1 MIPYGR
7 QSVDAADIEAVVAVL
22 QSDGVPQ
29 GAAIESFERAD
40 IDAVVAV
47 LQSDWL
53 TQGPTI
59 ERFERAMAERCQAD
73 FAVAVCNATAAL
85 HIACVAAGLGPGD
98 RLWTTPNTFL
108 ASANCGR
115 YCGADVD
122 FVDIDPLTWNL
133 DAEVLASKLEAA
145 EQQGTL
151 PKVLVAVAFAGQ
163 SCDMRRIAELAE
175 RYNFTVIEDASHAVG
190 ASYAGRPVGCGEFAA
205 MTVFSFHPV
214 KIITSAEGGMV
225 LTNRADLAERLQR
238 LRCHGMTRDPAQMIG
253 PTHGPWY
260 YQQVELGFNY
270 RITDLQ
276 AALGL
281 SQMSRLDA
289 FVARRRELAA
299 RYERLLAYLPVTLPS
314 AQAEAESAW
323 HLYVI
328 RLQTERIGRSH
339 REVFEGLRAAGIGV
353 NLHYIPLHLQPY
365 YRDLGFAE
373 GDFPEAE
380 RYYAEAIS
388 LPMFPLLSAEQQDH
402 VVEQLRRLTE

>member
-7 QSVDAADIEAVVAVL
+7 QSLD
-22 QSDGVPQ
+22 Q
-29 GAAIESFERAD
+29 AD

-59 ERFERAMAERCQAD
+59 ERFEQAMAARCEAG
-73 FAVAVCNATAAL
+73 FGVAVCNATAAL
-85 HIACVAAGLGPGD
+85 HIACLAAGLGPGD

-115 YCGADVD
+115 YCGAEVD

-133 DAEVLASKLEAA
+133 DTNALALKLEAA
-145 EQQGTL
+145 ERDGTL
-151 PKVLVAVAFAGQ
+151 PKVLVAVAFSGQ
-163 SCDMRRIAELAE
+163 SCDLQAIGKLAE
-175 RYNFTVIEDASHAVG
+175 RYGFTVIEDASHAVG

-225 LTNRADLAERLQR
+225 LTNRPELAERLQR
-238 LRCHGMTRDPAQMIG
+238 LRSHGMTRDPAQMTE
-253 PTHGPWY
+253 PSHGPWY
-260 YQQVELGFNY
+260 YQQIELGFNY

-281 SQMSRLDA
+281 SQLGKLEG
-289 FVARRRELAA
+289 FIARRRELAA
-299 RYERLLAYLPVTLPS
+299 RYDRLLANLPLSLPS
-314 AQAEAESAW
+314 AQPGAQSAW
-323 HLYVI
+323 HLYVV
-328 RLQTERIGRSH
+328 RLQLERITLSH
-339 REVFEGLRAAGIGV
+339 REVFEALRAAGIGV

-365 YRDLGFAE
+365 YRELGFTE

-380 RYYAEAIS
+380 RYYAQAIS
-388 LPMFPLLSAEQQDH
+388 LPMFAALTDEQQDY
-402 VVEQLRRLTE
+402 VAQQLRQLVQQE

>member
-7 QSVDAADIEAVVAVL
+7 QSLD
-22 QSDGVPQ
+22 Q
-29 GAAIESFERAD
+29 AD

-59 ERFERAMAERCQAD
+59 ERFEQAMAERCQAD

-85 HIACVAAGLGPGD
+85 HIACLAAGLGPGD

-133 DAEVLASKLEAA
+133 DAYALKAKLEVA
-145 EQQGTL
+145 EDNGTL

-163 SCDMRRIAELAE
+163 SCDMRMIAELAE
-175 RYNFTVIEDASHAVG
+175 RYGFTVIEDASHAVG
-190 ASYAGRPVGCGEFAA
+190 ASYAGRAVGCGDFAA

-225 LTNRADLAERLQR
+225 LTNRRDLAERLQR
-238 LRCHGMTRDPAQMIG
+238 LRSHGMTRDPEQM
-253 PTHGPWY
+253 TESSHGPWY

-281 SQMSRLDA
+281 SQLNKLDE

-299 RYERLLAYLPVTLPS
+299 RYDRLLAYLPLTLPS
-314 AQAEAESAW
+314 AQPEAESAW
-323 HLYVI
+323 HLYVV
-328 RLQTERIGRSH
+328 RLQLDRINRSH
-339 REVFEGLRAAGIGV
+339 RQVFEGLRSAGVGV

-373 GDFPEAE
+373 GDFAQAE

-388 LPMFPLLSAEQQDH
+388 LPLFPLLSNEQQDY
-402 VVEQLRRLTE
+402 VVEQLQRLIE

>member
-7 QSVDAADIEAVVAVL
+7 QSLD
-22 QSDGVPQ
+22 Q
-29 GAAIESFERAD
+29 AD

-59 ERFERAMAERCQAD
+59 ERFEQAMADRCQAD

-85 HIACVAAGLGPGD
+85 HIACLAAGLGPGD

-115 YCGADVD
+115 YCGAEVD

-133 DAEVLASKLEAA
+133 DADALKARLEAA
-145 EQQGTL
+145 VDNGTL
-151 PKVLVAVAFAGQ
+151 PKVLVAVAFSGQ
-163 SCDMRRIAELAE
+163 SCDMRLIAELAE
-175 RYNFTVIEDASHAVG
+175 RYAFTVIEDASHAVG
-190 ASYAGRPVGCGEFAA
+190 ASYAGRPVGCGDFAA

-225 LTNRADLAERLQR
+225 LTNRPELAERLQR
-238 LRCHGMTRDPAQMIG
+238 LRSHGMTRDPQHMTEAS
-253 PTHGPWY
+253 HGPWY

-281 SQMSRLDA
+281 SQLNKLDG
-289 FVARRRELAA
+289 FIERRRELAA
-299 RYERLLAYLPVTLPS
+299 RYDRLLASLPLTLPS
-314 AQAEAESAW
+314 PQPEAESAW
-323 HLYVI
+323 HLYVV
-328 RLQTERIGRSH
+328 RLQLDRIKLSH
-339 REVFEGLRAAGIGV
+339 RQVFEGLRAAGVGV
-353 NLHYIPLHLQPY
+353 NLHYIPVHLQPY

-373 GDFPEAE
+373 GDFPQAE

-388 LPMFPLLSAEQQDH
+388 LPLFPLLSDEQQDF

>member
-7 QSVDAADIEAVVAVL
+7 QSLD
-22 QSDGVPQ
+22 Q
-29 GAAIESFERAD
+29 AD
-40 IDAVVAV
+40 IDAVVEV

-59 ERFERAMAERCQAD
+59 ERFEQALAERCQAY
-73 FAVAVCNATAAL
+73 FAVGVCNATAAL
-85 HIACVAAGLGPGD
+85 HIACLAADLGPGD
-98 RLWTTPNTFL
+98 RLWTSPNTFL

-133 DAEVLASKLEAA
+133 DAFALEAKLEQA
-145 EQQGTL
+145 ERDGTL
-151 PKVLVAVAFAGQ
+151 PKVLVAVAFSGQ
-163 SCDMRRIAELAE
+163 SCDMRKIADLAV

-190 ASYAGRPVGCGEFAA
+190 ASYAGRPVGCGDFAA

-225 LTNRADLAERLQR
+225 LTNRPALAERLRR
-238 LRCHGMTRDPAQMIG
+238 LRSHGMTRDPEHMTE
-253 PTHGPWY
+253 PSHGPWY
-260 YQQVELGFNY
+260 YQQIELGFNY

-281 SQMSRLDA
+281 SQLRKLDE

-299 RYERLLAYLPVTLPS
+299 RYDQLLAYLPLTLPS
-314 AQAEAESAW
+314 AQPEADSAW
-323 HLYVI
+323 HLYVV
-328 RLQTERIGRSH
+328 RVQTERCNLSH
-339 REVFEGLRAAGIGV
+339 RQVFEGLRSAGIGV
-353 NLHYIPLHLQPY
+353 NLHYIPVHLQPY
-365 YRDLGFAE
+365 YRELGFAE
-373 GDFPEAE
+373 SDFPEAE

-388 LPMFPLLSAEQQDH
+388 LPLFPLLSEAQQDQ
-402 VVEQLRRLTE
+402 VVEQLRRLLLEE

>member
-7 QSVDAADIEAVVAVL
+7 QSLD
-22 QSDGVPQ
+22 Q
-29 GAAIESFERAD
+29 AD

-59 ERFERAMAERCQAD
+59 ERFEQAMADRCEAD
-73 FAVAVCNATAAL
+73 YAVAVCNATAAL
-85 HIACVAAGLGPGD
+85 HIACLAAGLGPGD

-115 YCGADVD
+115 YCGAEVD

-133 DAEVLASKLEAA
+133 DAYALKARLEAA
-145 EQQGTL
+145 EDNGTL
-151 PKVLVAVAFAGQ
+151 PKVLVAVAFSGQ
-163 SCDMRRIAELAE
+163 SCDMRMIAELAE
-175 RYNFTVIEDASHAVG
+175 RYAFTVIEDASHAVG
-190 ASYAGRPVGCGEFAA
+190 ASYAGRPVGCGDFAA

-225 LTNRADLAERLQR
+225 LTNRQNLAERLQR
-238 LRCHGMTRDPAQMIG
+238 LRSHGMTRDPQHMTEAS
-253 PTHGPWY
+253 HGPWY

-281 SQMSRLDA
+281 SQLSKLDG
-289 FVARRRELAA
+289 FIERRRELAA
-299 RYERLLAYLPVTLPS
+299 RYDRLLANLPLTLPS
-314 AQAEAESAW
+314 VQPEAESAW
-323 HLYVI
+323 HLYVV
-328 RLQTERIGRSH
+328 RLQLDRINLSH
-339 REVFEGLRAAGIGV
+339 RQVFEGLRAAGVGV
-353 NLHYIPLHLQPY
+353 NLHYIPVHLQPY

-373 GDFPEAE
+373 GDFPQAE

-388 LPMFPLLSAEQQDH
+388 LPLFPLLSDEQQDY

>member
-7 QSVDAADIEAVVAVL
+7 QSLD
-22 QSDGVPQ
+22 Q
-29 GAAIESFERAD
+29 AD

-47 LQSDWL
+47 LQSEWL

-59 ERFERAMAERCQAD
+59 ERFEQAMAERCQAD

-85 HIACVAAGLGPGD
+85 HIACLAAGLGPGD

-115 YCGADVD
+115 YCGAEVD

-133 DAEVLASKLEAA
+133 DAYALKAKLEAA
-145 EQQGTL
+145 EDNGTL
-151 PKVLVAVAFAGQ
+151 PKVLVAVAFSGQ
-163 SCDMRRIAELAE
+163 SCDMRMIAELAE
-175 RYNFTVIEDASHAVG
+175 RYGFTLIEDASHAVG
-190 ASYAGRPVGCGEFAA
+190 ATYAGRPVGCGDFAA

-225 LTNRADLAERLQR
+225 LTNRRDLAERLQR
-238 LRCHGMTRDPAQMIG
+238 LRSHGMTRDPGQMTE
-253 PTHGPWY
+253 PSHGPWY
-260 YQQVELGFNY
+260 YQQIELGFNY

-281 SQMSRLDA
+281 SQLNKLNA
-289 FVARRRELAA
+289 FIERRRELAA
-299 RYERLLAYLPVTLPS
+299 RYERLLAYLPLTLPS
-314 AQAEAESAW
+314 PQPEAESAW
-323 HLYVI
+323 HLYVV
-328 RLQTERIGRSH
+328 RLQLDRINLSH
-339 REVFEGLRAAGIGV
+339 RQVFEGLRAAGVGV
-353 NLHYIPLHLQPY
+353 NVHYIPLHLQPY

-373 GDFPEAE
+373 GDFPQAE

-388 LPMFPLLSAEQQDH
+388 LPLYPLLSDEQQDY

>member
-7 QSVDAADIEAVVAVL
+7 QSLD
-22 QSDGVPQ
+22 Q
-29 GAAIESFERAD
+29 AD
-40 IDAVVAV
+40 IDAVVEV
-47 LQSDWL
+47 LRSDWL

-59 ERFERAMAERCQAD
+59 ERFEQAVAERCQAD
-73 FAVAVCNATAAL
+73 FAVAVSNATAAL

-115 YCGADVD
+115 YCGAEVD

-133 DAEVLASKLEAA
+133 DAEVLAAKLDEA
-145 EQQGTL
+145 EGNGTL
-151 PKVLVAVAFAGQ
+151 PKVLVAVAFSGQ
-163 SCDMRRIAELAE
+163 SCDMRRIAGLAE
-175 RYNFTVIEDASHAVG
+175 RYGFTVIEDASHAVG

-225 LTNRADLAERLQR
+225 LTNRRELAERLQR
-238 LRCHGMTRDPAQMIG
+238 LRSHGMTRDPQQMTE
-253 PTHGPWY
+253 PSHGPWY
-260 YQQVELGFNY
+260 YQQVELGFNC

-281 SQMSRLDA
+281 SQLGKLDA

-299 RYERLLAYLPVTLPS
+299 RYDRLMAYLPLTLPS

-323 HLYVI
+323 HLYVV

-339 REVFEGLRAAGIGV
+339 REVFEGLRAAGIGA
-353 NLHYIPLHLQPY
+353 NLHYIPVHLQPY
-365 YRDLGFAE
+365 YRELGFAE

-380 RYYAEAIS
+380 RYYTEAIS
-388 LPMFPLLSAEQQDH
+388 LPMFPLLTEAQQDH